1 MRALRATITDRI
13 RLPGDVVLEPGELV
27 LVATKPLA
35 FWLPVT
41 IVVALLWAAVFYTWA
56 SGSTAM
62 FSAAVVVAVT
72 ITVVAGLAWLRWRG
86 RWFILT
92 DRRVIA
98 RWGVLNRN
106 QAAILLERVQD
117 VTLQQ
122 PFPLSYFRGYG
133 VLQIETAGE
142 HSSERVTGG
151 HHRLAMEHAETF
163 HRALTDALTPGR

>member
-1 MRALRATITDRI
+1 MSAAIADRASAIPR
-13 RLPGDVVLEPGELV
+13 DVVIEPDEHV

-41 IVVALLWAAVFYTWA
+41 LAVALLWALVLYTW
-56 SGSTAM
+56 TAGGTTT
-62 FSAAVVVAVT
+62 FSAAVVVAVAVT
-72 ITVVAGLAWLRWRG
+72 LVAGFAWLRWRA
-86 RWFILT
+86 RWYILT

-117 VTLQQ
+117 LTLER
-122 PFPLSYFRGYG
+122 PFLLSLFSEYG

-142 HSSERVTGG
+142 HSSERVSGG
-151 HHRLAMEHAETF
+151 HHRLPMEHAERF